1 MQSQLIESMRDQVR
15 AIYRVATGTDMP
27 EFQASGPEPDAPLEE
42 EVTRSFAE
50 LEALTRTIPALAERI
65 PPFSFTPALDALVE
79 SDELVIEAAV
89 PGVDREDVAVVC
101 VDEMLVISGIR
112 DGHGDIGATS
122 YSHSEIPYGPFYR
135 TFRIPFAIA
144 GDPAVDLDRGLL
156 RIRLKRGS
164 ETQRPSEIRA
174 EEDTSEHHSSSD

>member
-15 AIYRVATGTDMP
+15 TIYRVATGSDMP
-27 EFQASGPEPDAPLEE
+27 ELQASGAEPETPLE

-79 SDELVIEAAV
+79 GDELVVEAVV
-89 PGVDREDVAVVC
+89 PGVDREDVAVAC
-101 VDEMLVISGIR
+101 DDGTLVISGIR
-112 DGHGDIGATS
+112 RGHGDITAAS
-122 YSHSEIPYGPFYR
+122 YSHSEIPYGPFSR
-135 TFRIPFAIA
+135 TFPLPFAIS

-156 RIRLKRGS
+156 RIRLKR
-164 ETQRPSEIRA
+164 QSEIHEQ
-174 EEDTSEHHSSSD
+174 EETTEQQNTSH

>member
-1 MQSQLIESMRDQVR
+1 MQSQLIESMRDQAR

-27 EFQASGPEPDAPLEE
+27 ELQVPGAEPDTPVE

-89 PGVDREDVAVVC
+89 PGVDREDVAVTC
-101 VDEMLVISGIR
+101 VDGMLAISGIR
-112 DGHGDIGATS
+112 SGHGDVGATS

-135 TFRIPFAIA
+135 AFKVPFAIA
-144 GDPAVDLDRGLL
+144 GEPAVDLDRGLL
-156 RIRLKRGS
+156 RIRLKRAS
-164 ETQRPSEIRA
+164 ETQRPTEIRE
-174 EEDTSEHHSSSD
+174 EEDTSEHHSSSY